1 MSRYRNEIIAV
12 LLIKL
17 ILIISIKM
25 IWFSDPPPVNDQAV
39 ASRLLSPSGDG
50 DTASPNRVTGKKE
63 HS

>member
-17 ILIISIKM
+17 VLIISIKM
-25 IWFSDPPPVNDQAV
+25 IWFSDPRPVDDRTV
-39 ASRLLSPSGDG
+39 ASRLLAPAGEDGETSRNRLSGQ
-50 DTASPNRVTGKKE
+50 KE